1 MTLNLYVSP
10 TKLRLAFKI
19 AFAKTGSALE
29 LVMPIEGV
37 SVEPA
42 AAIYG
47 SAEAVN
53 LFSLNL
59 AALITGDA
67 LSAGGEGFPT
77 VVDTED
83 LIDIYT
89 TIKSA
94 HITLAGNRCRLNVP
108 VAF

>member
-10 TKLRLAFKI
+10 TKLRLAFKT
-19 AFAKTGSALE
+19 AFAKTGNALE

-53 LFSLNL
+53 LFSLHL

-67 LSAGGEGFPT
+67 LSAGEGFPT
-77 VVDTED
+77 VVDTGD
-83 LIDIYT
+83 FIDIYT

-94 HITLAGNRCRLNVP
+94 HIALAGNRCRLNVP
-108 VAF
+108 VSF